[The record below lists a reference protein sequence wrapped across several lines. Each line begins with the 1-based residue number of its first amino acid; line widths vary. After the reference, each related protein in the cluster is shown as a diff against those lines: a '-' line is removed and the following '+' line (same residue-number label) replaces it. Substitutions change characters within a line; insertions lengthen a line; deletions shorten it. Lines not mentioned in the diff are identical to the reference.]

1 MDNLWKHLLNK
12 WETSYKGLCMIP
24 IKSNVPKR
32 SIFIGRKRV
41 NISISHGIKTEGYM
55 SLKGVSKWQCCRLD
69 GDDDTQFQKC

>member
-1 MDNLWKHLLNK
+1 
-12 WETSYKGLCMIP
+12 MIP

-55 SLKGVSKWQCCRLD
+55 SLKGVSK
-69 GDDDTQFQKC
+69 